1 LRGTNRPFKTTL
13 YYCSQKQSKRSLISF
28 EHETKTFNLNLHAPS
43 SRLQENIIGNKEEKR
58 RDDAAMRDPEGD
70 ENRSVRK
77 NRIRER
83 KITFR
88 KLEEEDIIEQEN
100 GNNKADAPNHSV
112 IIIVTNFSKHSSKRG
127 RKPQPFK

>member
-1 LRGTNRPFKTTL
+1 
-13 YYCSQKQSKRSLISF
+13 
-28 EHETKTFNLNLHAPS
+28 
-43 SRLQENIIGNKEEKR
+43 
-58 RDDAAMRDPEGD
+58 MRDPEGD